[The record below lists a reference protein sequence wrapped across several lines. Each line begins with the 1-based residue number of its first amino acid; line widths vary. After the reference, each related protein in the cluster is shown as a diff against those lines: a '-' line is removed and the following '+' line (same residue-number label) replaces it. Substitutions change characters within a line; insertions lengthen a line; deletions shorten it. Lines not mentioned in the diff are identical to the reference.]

1 MDIIPNNNNIELLT
15 PTGFQPFSA
24 LYVSDPEERI
34 VVTLHDGTEKHVSS
48 THLFISNNKSVIAS
62 SLKKG
67 DYIDSSNKH
76 KKRLKVI
83 KLKTIN
89 NMVHMGPLNVYNH
102 LYETIDGV
110 RHHNCQFIGSS
121 TTLISAE
128 ALNALKFK
136 EPIDYK
142 YGFSFKIFEHPVKD
156 AFYIMGVDSATG
168 SGKDYSVIQIL
179 RLHRRGKYEQV
190 AVYRDNNIS
199 TGKFSVIVKD
209 VAEYYNNALSIV
221 ENNESGAIVADEAFY
236 TLGYDGILN
245 TDKHGIGTRATKS
258 SKLLACNTLKQM
270 TEDDE
275 LIIHDMETIHE
286 LSIFEEVAPNV
297 FKAPRNKHD
306 DLVSGLYWACFGIIR
321 PEIDLDDLSKKSLP
335 ENDIPQ
341 TFFGDSTDMDDFDTS
356 WAF

>member
-1 MDIIPNNNNIELLT
+1 MNIIPNNNNIEMLT

-34 VVTLHDGTEKHVSS
+34 VVSFDDGTVKHVSS
-48 THLFISNNKSVIAS
+48 THLFISNDKSVIAS

-67 DYIDSSNKH
+67 DLIDSSNKQ
-76 KKRLKVI
+76 LKVLN
-83 KLKTIN
+83 LKTIT
-89 NMVHMGPLNVYNH
+89 NMVHMGPLNVYEH
-102 LYETIDGV
+102 VYQTTDGIK
-110 RHHNCQFIGSS
+110 HHNCQFIGSS
-121 TTLISAE
+121 TTLINAD
-128 ALNALKFK
+128 ALTKLKFK
-136 EPIDYK
+136 EPIAHK
-142 YGFSFKIFEHPVKD
+142 YGFTFNIFEYPIKD

-199 TGKFSVIVKD
+199 VGRFSVIIKD
-209 VAEYYNNALSIV
+209 IAEYYNNALSIV
-221 ENNESGAIVADEAFY
+221 ENNESGALVANEAFY

-245 TDKHGIGTRATKS
+245 TDKHGIGTRATKT

-270 TEDDE
+270 IEDGE
-275 LIIHDMETIHE
+275 LIINDMETIHE
-286 LSIFEEVAPNV
+286 LSIFEEVSPNV

-321 PEIDLDDLSKKSLP
+321 PEIDLDDLSIVDLP
-335 ENDIPQ
+335 VDDVPQ